1 MRAMVH
7 SHIAPCEPCDQI
19 GTNIQLDTKLDQT
32 KEIIN
37 FKRVRHQSFWNQWQ
51 LKLRESLA
59 HLVGFI
65 MRRAGGDASV
75 ALRVSFV

>member
-7 SHIAPCEPCDQI
+7 SHIVPCEPCDQI

-37 FKRVRHQSFWNQWQ
+37 FKRRRCIENPRVGCLIS
-51 LKLRESLA
+51 SLSTTQY
-59 HLVGFI
+59 L
-65 MRRAGGDASV
+65 
-75 ALRVSFV
+75 

>member
-7 SHIAPCEPCDQI
+7 SHIVPCEPCDQI

-37 FKRVRHQSFWNQWQ
+37 FKRRRCIENP
-51 LKLRESLA
+51 R
-59 HLVGFI
+59 VGGSIPPPGTTFTK
-65 MRRAGGDASV
+65 
-75 ALRVSFV
+75 